1 MGSEPTGDG
10 RIPRTDLWRIAW
22 NVLTS
27 DALLAGALLMLAAM
41 LMLRAC
47 LPQAPDSATAPVAFS
62 LWVATTQTHLGN
74 LFVPLR
80 QLGLFNLEHSPATRV
95 LIALAALCMMVR
107 GFETISAIW
116 HAWRSQSSPASDGVR
131 LGRFPL
137 ASAGRLAV
145 YLGALLIAASLAIS
159 DMTGWR
165 ARNLTLGVG
174 QIAPVGHGTPYSL
187 RLDALAGQVGYVALL
202 QETDLISQGVVAIG
216 HPMRAVG
223 LAVFLVGTGPA
234 VRASAVLTDGQ
245 PVRLQTST
253 SSAPLSELVLLL
265 TRDESE
271 RYLAV
276 PEAGLVIRL
285 SSGAASTLPVRAQ
298 VYRSSTGA
306 VIFEDE
312 IPSNGQINVGDVV
325 LTLNVESFA
334 VLDVIRDHGTP
345 LALAGIFVLMLG
357 LAVVSLN
364 LRTYQDWMLKLAT
377 PGGLAILSVLIC
389 LIAAR
394 NLMYSGELWPIS
406 PVPIALLAIWLA
418 GCAIATLPYR
428 AARWAI
434 LMLAAVALALVL
446 TRPAAILAPNL

>member
-1 MGSEPTGDG
+1 
-10 RIPRTDLWRIAW
+10 
-22 NVLTS
+22 
-27 DALLAGALLMLAAM
+27 
-41 LMLRAC
+41 
-47 LPQAPDSATAPVAFS
+47 
-62 LWVATTQTHLGN
+62 
-74 LFVPLR
+74 
-80 QLGLFNLEHSPATRV
+80 
-95 LIALAALCMMVR
+95 
-107 GFETISAIW
+107 
-116 HAWRSQSSPASDGVR
+116 
-131 LGRFPL
+131 
-137 ASAGRLAV
+137 
-145 YLGALLIAASLAIS
+145 
-159 DMTGWR
+159 
-165 ARNLTLGVG
+165 
-174 QIAPVGHGTPYSL
+174 
-187 RLDALAGQVGYVALL
+187 
-202 QETDLISQGVVAIG
+202 
-216 HPMRAVG
+216 
-223 LAVFLVGTGPA
+223 
-234 VRASAVLTDGQ
+234 
-245 PVRLQTST
+245 
-253 SSAPLSELVLLL
+253 
-265 TRDESE
+265 
-271 RYLAV
+271 
-276 PEAGLVIRL
+276 
-285 SSGAASTLPVRAQ
+285 
-298 VYRSSTGA
+298 